1 MKIDDS
7 VPKTTPR
14 IMAKENERMLSPPR
28 KKMVS
33 STTSVVT
40 DVLMV
45 RASVWFSESLNSC

>member
-1 MKIDDS
+1 MKMDER
-7 VPKTTPR
+7 VPKMTPR

-45 RASVWFSESLNSC
+45 RARVWFSDSLKS